1 VKRYAIFI
9 FLLVGVAAFAQQRG
23 QEPAPA
29 AQQPGGGG
37 RGRGLTPEQ
46 QAALAVQTE
55 LEKNT
60 PQIPYDA
67 VALPL
72 MPTGHTIGETVGVAL
87 NSKKH
92 IFVYTRSGNVGPA
105 RGAQAAELFEFDETG
120 KYVKEW
126 GPNAYGFS
134 FAHAIRFD
142 KEDNLFVIDEGSNM
156 VMKFNPQGLVTMVL
170 GRKDE
175 AVDYLERFLEEGRKT
190 DPALLTGPGTGAGR
204 GGSFGRPTDVAFD
217 LQGDIF
223 VADGYT
229 NSRVA
234 KFTKD
239 GEFVKAI
246 GTRGNQPGQFN
257 TPHTIANDAKGNIY
271 VGDRGNQRIQVFDP
285 DLNPIRI
292 IANVRAPWAMCIT
305 PPNAQG
311 QQFLFSSDAGGKI
324 YKDDLEGSPTRVARI
339 DRQESRAV
347 LLGAPDALRQRDRAL
362 HWRGAELA
370 RAAHHDEAGAE
381 ILSGE
386 VALPSSCPALAGP
399 SRSA

>member
-1 VKRYAIFI
+1 VKRYVI
-9 FLLVGVAAFAQQRG
+9 LLTLIIGVGAYAQRSAEPG
-23 QEPAPA
+23 QAPA
-29 AQQPGGGG
+29 GRGGEPGQAAGGG
-37 RGRGLTPEQ
+37 RGRGLSPEQ
-46 QAALAVQTE
+46 QAAAAAQTE

-67 VALPL
+67 VSLPL
-72 MPTGHTIGETVGVAL
+72 MPAGHTIGETEGVAI

-92 IFVYTRSGNVGPA
+92 LFVYTRSGNVGPA

-126 GPNAYGFS
+126 GQNAYGFA

-142 KEDNLFVIDEGSNM
+142 KDDNLWVVDEGSNM

-175 AVDYLERFLEEGRKT
+175 AIDYLERFLEEADHTERGATAR
-190 DPALLTGPGTGAGR
+190 PGAGAGR

-217 LQGDIF
+217 TQGDIF
-223 VADGYT
+223 VADGYD

-239 GEFVKAI
+239 GDFVKSI
-246 GTRGNQPGQFN
+246 GSRGNAPGQFN

-285 DLNPIRI
+285 DLNPVRI
-292 IANVRAPWAMCIT
+292 ISNVRAPWAMCIT

-311 QQFLFSSDAGGKI
+311 QQFLYSSDAGGKI
-324 YKDDLEGSPTRVARI
+324 YKEDLEGH
-339 DRQESRAV
+339 
-347 LLGAPDALRQRDRAL
+347 LLGWFGTIGKKVGQFYWVHEMHCVSENEIYTGEAQNWRVQRITMKPAPKSS
-362 HWRGAELA
+362 
-370 RAAHHDEAGAE
+370 AAK
-381 ILSGE
+381 
-386 VALPSSCPALAGP
+386 
-399 SRSA
+399 

>member
-1 VKRYAIFI
+1 MKRYVTMFV
-9 FLLVGVAAFAQQRG
+9 LLLGAGAYAGQPPAQ
-23 QEPAPA
+23 
-29 AQQPGGGG
+29 GGG
-37 RGRGLTPEQ
+37 RGRGMTPEQ
-46 QAALAVQTE
+46 QAAQAAQAE
-55 LEKNT
+55 LEQRT

-72 MPTGHTIGETVGVAL
+72 VPAGHTIGETVGVAV

-92 IFVYTRSGNVGPA
+92 LFVYTRSGNAGPA
-105 RGAQAAELFEFDETG
+105 RGAQAAELFEFDENG
-120 KYVKEW
+120 KFVKEW
-126 GPNAYGFS
+126 GQNAYGFS

-142 KEDNLFVIDEGSNM
+142 KDDNLFVIDEGSNM

-175 AVDYLERFLEEGRKT
+175 AIDYMERFLEEGRKN
-190 DPALLTGPGTGAGR
+190 DPATLTGPGTGAGR

-223 VADGYT
+223 VSDGYT

-239 GEFVKAI
+239 GEFVKSI

-292 IANVRAPWAMCIT
+292 ISNVRAPWAVCIS

-324 YKDDLEGSPTRVARI
+324 YKDDLEGH
-339 DRQESRAV
+339 
-347 LLGAPDALRQRDRAL
+347 LLGWFGSTGKKVGQFFWVHEMHCVNENELYTGEAQNWRVQHIMLKSAPR
-362 HWRGAELA
+362 
-370 RAAHHDEAGAE
+370 
-381 ILSGE
+381 
-386 VALPSSCPALAGP
+386 SST
-399 SRSA
+399 R

>member
-1 VKRYAIFI
+1 VKRYVIALMLF
-9 FLLVGVAAFAQQRG
+9 VGVATYAQNQAPPAGG
-23 QEPAPA
+23 QAGQPAQGA
-29 AQQPGGGG
+29 EGRG
-37 RGRGLTPEQ
+37 RGRGLSPEQ
-46 QAALAVQTE
+46 QAALAAQTE
-55 LEKNT
+55 LENKT

-67 VALPL
+67 TVLPL

-92 IFVYTRSGNVGPA
+92 IFVYTRSGNIGPA

-120 KYVKEW
+120 KFVKEW
-126 GPNAYGFS
+126 GQNAYGFS

-142 KEDNLFVIDEGSNM
+142 KEDNLYVIDEGSNM

-175 AVDYLERFLEEGRKT
+175 AVDYLERYLEEGRKN
-190 DPALLTGPGTGAGR
+190 DPANLTGPGTGGGR

-217 LQGDIF
+217 TQGNIF

-239 GEFVKAI
+239 GDFVKSI
-246 GTRGNQPGQFN
+246 GTRGNQPGQFS

-285 DLNPIRI
+285 DFNPIRI
-292 IANVRAPWAMCIT
+292 INNVRAPWAMCIT

-311 QQFLFSSDAGGKI
+311 QQYLFSSDAGGKI
-324 YKDDLEGSPTRVARI
+324 YKEDLEGH
-339 DRQESRAV
+339 
-347 LLGAPDALRQRDRAL
+347 LLGWFGTIGKKTGQFYWVHQMHCVSENELYTGEAQN
-362 HWRGAELA
+362 WRIQHITLKSSP
-370 RAAHHDEAGAE
+370 RAATAGK
-381 ILSGE
+381 
-386 VALPSSCPALAGP
+386 
-399 SRSA
+399 

>member
-1 VKRYAIFI
+1 MKRFVTIAFVLVIGAAAYA
-9 FLLVGVAAFAQQRG
+9 QRG
-23 QEPAPA
+23 GEPQSATPPAGGVGAQE
-29 AQQPGGGG
+29 GRGG
-37 RGRGLTPEQ
+37 RGRGMSPEQ
-46 QAALAVQTE
+46 QAALAAQAD

-67 VALPL
+67 TVLPL

-120 KYVKEW
+120 KFVKEW
-126 GPNAYGFS
+126 GQNAYGFS

-142 KEDNLFVIDEGSNM
+142 KDDNLFVIDEGSNM

-175 AVDYLERFLEEGRKT
+175 AVDYMERFLEEGRKT
-190 DPALLTGPGTGAGR
+190 DPAQLTGPGTGGGR

-239 GEFVKAI
+239 GDFVKSI
-246 GTRGNQPGQFN
+246 GTRGNQPGQFS

-285 DLNPIRI
+285 DFNPIRI
-292 IANVRAPWAMCIT
+292 INNVRAPWAMCIT

-311 QQFLFSSDAGGKI
+311 QQFLFSSDAGGQI
-324 YKDDLEGSPTRVARI
+324 YKEDLEGH
-339 DRQESRAV
+339 
-347 LLGAPDALRQRDRAL
+347 LLGWFGTIGKKTGQFYWVHQMHCVSENELYTGEAQNWRVQHIMLKAAPK
-362 HWRGAELA
+362 
-370 RAAHHDEAGAE
+370 AAT
-381 ILSGE
+381 
-386 VALPSSCPALAGP
+386 
-399 SRSA
+399 R

>member
-1 VKRYAIFI
+1 LEEAFVKRNVI
-9 FLLVGVAAFAQQRG
+9 LLLLLTTVAAYAQRG
-23 QEPAPA
+23 QTPTPGAEPAQTAP
-29 AQQPGGGG
+29 PGG
-37 RGRGLTPEQ
+37 RGRGPSPEQ
-46 QAALAVQTE
+46 QAAAAAQAQ
-55 LEKNT
+55 LEQNT

-67 VALPL
+67 VSLPL
-72 MPTGHTIGETVGVAL
+72 MPAGHTIGETVGVAL

-105 RGAQAAELFEFDETG
+105 RGAQAAELFEFDEAG
-120 KYVKEW
+120 KFVKEW
-126 GPNAYGFS
+126 GQNAYGFS

-142 KEDNLFVIDEGSNM
+142 KEDNLWAVDEGSNM
-156 VMKFNPQGLVTMVL
+156 VMKFNPQGLVTLVL

-190 DPALLTGPGTGAGR
+190 DQAALTGPGSGAGR
-204 GGSFGRPTDVAFD
+204 GGTFGRPTDVAFD
-217 LQGDIF
+217 LQGNIF

-239 GEFVKAI
+239 GDYVKSI
-246 GTRGNQPGQFN
+246 GSRGNQPGQFN

-292 IANVRAPWAMCIT
+292 ISNVRAPWGICIT

-324 YKDDLEGSPTRVARI
+324 YKVDLEGRLLGWFGTMGKKVGQFYWVHQMHCVSENELYTGEAQNWRVQHLTLKQAP
-339 DRQESRAV
+339 RAV
-347 LLGAPDALRQRDRAL
+347 
-362 HWRGAELA
+362 
-370 RAAHHDEAGAE
+370 AAK
-381 ILSGE
+381 
-386 VALPSSCPALAGP
+386 
-399 SRSA
+399 